1 MERILEEKLKYCAKL
16 LANSLLAEEYK
27 ELIIELIGSMTE
39 ENLDMVI
46 ESLEREGEELEKLG
60 TMLKQLDASQDKKW
74 EDVKKAQ
81 EAKAKEM
88 EDAFLADAARN
99 SIAEA

>member
-1 MERILEEKLKYCAKL
+1 MEQALEDKIKYCAKL

-27 ELIIELIGSMTE
+27 ELVSSLIGSMSE
-39 ENLDMVI
+39 KQLDMVI

-60 TMLKQLDASQDKKW
+60 ATLKKFDADQDAKW
-74 EDVKKAQ
+74 EAIRKAQ

-88 EDAFLADAARN
+88 EDAFV
-99 SIAEA
+99 AEAIKTNIAG